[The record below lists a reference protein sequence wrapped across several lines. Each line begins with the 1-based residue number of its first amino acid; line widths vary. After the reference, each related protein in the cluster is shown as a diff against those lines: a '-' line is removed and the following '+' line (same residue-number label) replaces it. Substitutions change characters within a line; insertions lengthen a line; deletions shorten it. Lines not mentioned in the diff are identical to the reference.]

1 MSPAGRST
9 VCMNTGFATRGYAA
23 AVPPAGTA
31 RLGDSRSD
39 GAKRPVSRC
48 LLRNPPYR
56 PLAVMYSRA
65 FPFGVVKKFCAGT
78 MPGGLVWFGGTLACG
93 FFLGLLALSVRA
105 GKSVDGIIAGD
116 VDRFGFRVH
125 PLRLPIG
132 DGEPC
137 FKRSF
142 APCAGGISF
151 SSHRRIFHAPRTRE
165 SATAGVS
172 ACMAL
177 LCTLPLCHTVLLL
190 AVTSISYAV

>member
-1 MSPAGRST
+1 MR
-9 VCMNTGFATRGYAA
+9 R
-23 AVPPAGTA
+23 
-31 RLGDSRSD
+31 
-39 GAKRPVSRC
+39 
-48 LLRNPPYR
+48 
-56 PLAVMYSRA
+56 
-65 FPFGVVKKFCAGT
+65 
-78 MPGGLVWFGGTLACG
+78 GLVWFGGTLACG
-93 FFLGLLALSVRA
+93 FFLGLLALPVRA
-105 GKSVDGIIAGD
+105 DKSVDGIIAGD

-190 AVTSISYAV
+190 AVTSISYAVWRMPSVHCQDKNSGPVPMPMGAVR